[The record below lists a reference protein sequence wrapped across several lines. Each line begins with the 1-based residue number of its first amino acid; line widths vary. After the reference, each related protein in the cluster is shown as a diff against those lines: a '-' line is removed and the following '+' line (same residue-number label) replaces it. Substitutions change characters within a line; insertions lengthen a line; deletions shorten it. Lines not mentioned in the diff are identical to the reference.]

1 MIVIPMD
8 IDGMS
13 IASSYSLGEVCKS
26 LGQPFFLFFNKVYWQ
41 EKKDLYA
48 QYEAFFAEGG
58 MRVAAHWIKNS
69 VKLRRDAD
77 GTAAFMRSSVCFPLK
92 EIKATVP
99 EIIELFEEVLA
110 YAGRRDT
117 G

>member
-1 MIVIPMD
+1 M
-8 IDGMS
+8 
-13 IASSYSLGEVCKS
+13 
-26 LGQPFFLFFNKVYWQ
+26 
-41 EKKDLYA
+41 YA
-48 QYEAFFAEGG
+48 QYETFFAEGG
-58 MRVAAHWIKNS
+58 MEVSGHRIKNS

-77 GTAAFMRSSVCFPLK
+77 GAAAYMRSSVCFPKK

>member
-1 MIVIPMD
+1 M
-8 IDGMS
+8 
-13 IASSYSLGEVCKS
+13 
-26 LGQPFFLFFNKVYWQ
+26 
-41 EKKDLYA
+41 YA